1 MVFGI
6 GVIYLFTKS
15 LHLLNLIFK
24 LCLVKGRALECY
36 PCGAINFVLGA
47 THYRKLG
54 FKLFATIN
62 LRNKLPLA
70 LFITWVKRVNPV
82 VTQLSE
88 GIEVPQHKSALSSCR
103 FHSLV
108 GFVVCYGK

>member
-1 MVFGI
+1 MGLLFPILKVFLRPLIGLLLPMVFGI

-24 LCLVKGRALECY
+24 LCLVKGRALKCY

-54 FKLFATIN
+54 FKLFATIH
-62 LRNKLPLA
+62 LRFLKNKLPLG
-70 LFITWVKRVNPV
+70 LLITWVKRD
-82 VTQLSE
+82 
-88 GIEVPQHKSALSSCR
+88 A
-103 FHSLV
+103 
-108 GFVVCYGK
+108 